1 MASKLSFL
9 KTTACLTFGIYL
21 LGMVVLPSVPKAH
34 ALYWEDAGDP
44 NNNPDQTKRRP
55 DHFSLFDWVGDLDRD
70 SKRKHYADMDN
81 HDKGPSV
88 NNGARTVVIVT
99 SGAVGLGLGLFISN
113 RLSGPNDDV
122 SSNMFIGGALGL
134 GVGIA
139 IGALIMP
146 QDYQV
151 DQQARA
157 DFLKQRQ
164 AWSQDPLRLEI
175 QKAFLPTD
183 MTVTLKF

>member
-1 MASKLSFL
+1 MTSKRSPVRQAFL
-9 KTTACLTFGIYL
+9 WFLTLQLAGFTCPL
-21 LGMVVLPSVPKAH
+21 FVPKAH
-34 ALYWEDAGDP
+34 ALYWEDSGDP
-44 NNNPDQTKRRP
+44 NNDPSQTKRRP

-70 SKRKHYADMDN
+70 SKKKHYADMDN

-88 NNGARTVVIVT
+88 NNGARTLEVIA
-99 SGAVGLGLGLFISN
+99 SGLVGLGLGLLISN

-134 GVGIA
+134 GLGVA
-139 IGALIMP
+139 VGALIMP

-151 DQQARA
+151 DQQARI

-164 AWSQDPLRLEI
+164 AWLQDPLRLEV
-175 QKAFLPTD
+175 QKAFLPAD
-183 MTVTLKF
+183 MNVTLKF